1 MFSGIGNPH
10 EFEKTLI
17 KYKFKVS
24 KKIVYPDHYKF
35 TNTEINEIKRIAKIE
50 NLIVITTEK
59 DFYRL
64 NESQK
69 KNINFLKIKLN
80 IKDIKKFKKKLLEM
94 L

>member
-17 KYKFKVS
+17 KHKFKVV

-35 TNTEINEIKRIAKIE
+35 TNIEITEIKRIAKIK
-50 NLIVITTEK
+50 NLIIITTEK

-69 KNINFLKIKLN
+69 KNINFLKIKLK
-80 IKDIKKFKKKLLEM
+80 IQDIKKFKKKLFEKL
-94 L
+94 